1 MGPIT
6 IRMMSAK
13 DVGAIADIDNRV
25 LGKRR
30 RDYWEMKVESAQAR
44 SPVPPLVAEVDGRVA
59 GFIMGDASG
68 WEYGVPETVGW
79 IDTIGVHPEYQH
91 HGVARALMEELIAH
105 MKKVGVT
112 KIYTLVNWRD
122 WDMLRFFDKLGFTRG
137 DMINLELKV

>member
-68 WEYGVPETVGW
+68 W
-79 IDTIGVHPEYQH
+79 H
-91 HGVARALMEELIAH
+91 HGVARALMDELVTH

-122 WDMLRFFDKLGFTRG
+122 WDILRFFDKLGFTRG